1 MLNQVQHDGVA
12 DLMYNALV
20 LGSLALHI
28 RRSLTPTLLA
38 LTQIGPQC
46 LGKALSPI
54 FIFFRHTPQIAL
66 QSLTR
71 PAALFIGA
79 RLALKA
85 AMLP

>member
-1 MLNQVQHDGVA
+1 VK
-12 DLMYNALV
+12 
-20 LGSLALHI
+20 LGSPSSFLGLFI
-28 RRSLTPTLLA
+28 LRKWRRRPPTLLA
-38 LTQIGPQC
+38 LPQIGPQRF
-46 LGKALSPI
+46 GKALSPF